1 MKVKTHLKAGQQSQS
16 NSATVSVSITQSNA
30 VSSGGGEG

>member
-16 NSATVSVSITQSNA
+16 NTATVTVEVTQSNA
-30 VSSGGGEG
+30 IGGGG

>member
-16 NSATVSVSITQSNA
+16 NTATVTVTVTQSNEI
-30 VSSGGGEG
+30 GGGGAA